1 MERRRGWWWTEPAA
15 SSTSSSSALVV
26 SGGQIWPPHDRRGD
40 GAILAGA
47 RPVVRRRP
55 RPGLPQRSCV
65 LSMSLG
71 GRGDGAGMQ
80 AMEEAPKACVVLP
93 TWSARCTSSGRLQE
107 TGLRLQDRASA
118 RFLGCEVSAWR
129 CHVHL
134 QWWHHSVQW
143 CGGVRSL
150 AEPVAGCRGWRSAF
164 TCVCRRMAGC
174 GFWHRQGIGRG
185 VCSMVLDGG
194 GWPSRQ
200 TRAARME
207 PTLRQG
213 LRIGVSIWKGLG
225 GLAERLARLCRCRR
239 PPDQRSQE
247 RTPKKNHKAEREK
260 LKRDQLN
267 DLFLELSSMLDLDR
281 QNSGKASVLGDAA
294 RVLRDLITQVE
305 SLRKEQSAL
314 LGERQ
319 YVSSEKNEL
328 LEENT
333 TIKARISELQ
343 NELRTRMG
351 NNNINLS
358 SLGMSHPMANAT
370 NPGLATQPMQ
380 HQIWSSIPN
389 LSSVAMTHS
398 TNTVSPLHS
407 QQHRPAAGQDHASR
421 PQELQ
426 LFPGPSS
433 SPEHECSHIRSTPAS
448 TSSLTDSLPGQLQLS
463 LPQSSQ
469 ERSSNCVSR
478 SRREQKHG

>member
-1 MERRRGWWWTEPAA
+1 MCRGAAALWVTQVCGWVAATRSLRVLAALLSPFPTSVVAPTTPHHHPPQPSPSFLSSFPRTALASSQPSAATGRRRIAGEA
-15 SSTSSSSALVV
+15 SR
-26 SGGQIWPPHDRRGD
+26 Q
-40 GAILAGA
+40 
-47 RPVVRRRP
+47 RRRENQDPPEP
-55 RPGLPQRSCV
+55 RWLYG
-65 LSMSLG
+65 
-71 GRGDGAGMQ
+71 
-80 AMEEAPKACVVLP
+80 
-93 TWSARCTSSGRLQE
+93 
-107 TGLRLQDRASA
+107 
-118 RFLGCEVSAWR
+118 
-129 CHVHL
+129 
-134 QWWHHSVQW
+134 
-143 CGGVRSL
+143 
-150 AEPVAGCRGWRSAF
+150 
-164 TCVCRRMAGC
+164 
-174 GFWHRQGIGRG
+174 
-185 VCSMVLDGG
+185 VLD
-194 GWPSRQ
+194 
-200 TRAARME
+200 AVYD
-207 PTLRQG
+207 L
-213 LRIGVSIWKGLG
+213 LCGVDVIDKNNLG
-225 GLAERLARLCRCRR
+225 MVADTESSDSLPGSSNATADKPING

-314 LGERQ
+314 LAERQ

-407 QQHRPAAGQDHASR
+407 QQHRPAAGQVHASR